1 MLTIYCQNNQ
11 TKKEIEH
18 GTTLAE
24 FAEIEKIQLE
34 YPLLGALV
42 NNKVRDIS
50 YKLSKPAIIS
60 FFDMTSTYGSDM
72 YKRSVYFLLS
82 NAVCDLY
89 PGTRLKVSHSISGGK
104 YCELEEFPFPLTQEV
119 VDTINR
125 RMQELIAQNLPFER
139 KEMLTPDALEE
150 FAKHR
155 LTKKVELLKDRK
167 RIFTSVYKLGNH
179 INYFYGFL
187 IPSTGY
193 IKLYSLELYESGLL
207 LKLPS
212 KRHPTQIASTR
223 KLPKLFAVYQT
234 HKKWVQKIGVPYVSD
249 LNEKITN
256 NEIEDFIKI
265 SEAFHEKLIAGI
277 ADEINKRENVK
288 LILLSGPSS
297 SGKTTTCKRLSV
309 QLGVLGYKTVQVS
322 VDDFFVER
330 EDTPKDADGNYN
342 FESLEAIDLP
352 LFNKTIKLLL
362 EGNEVELPTFNFNL
376 GKKEWKGKKIKI
388 SDNALLVIE
397 GIHCLNPRL
406 TEQIDD
412 SIKYKIFVSAL
423 TSISIDA
430 QNPIPT
436 TDNRL
441 IRRITRDY
449 RYRGYSALETLRR
462 WQSVRDGET
471 RNIFPFQENADV
483 MFNTSLIC
491 ELGVLKL
498 YAVPILNEVPE
509 TEVEYAEAT
518 RLLKFL
524 SYFKTIPEKSIP
536 GGSILREFVGGS
548 NFHY

>member
-50 YKLSKPAIIS
+50 YKLSKPAIIF

-119 VDTINR
+119 VDNINR

-212 KRHPTQIASTR
+212 KRHPTQIATTR

-249 LNEKITN
+249 LNEKISN

-277 ADEINKRENVK
+277 ADEIDKRENVK

-330 EDTPKDADGNYN
+330 EDTPRDADGNYN

-352 LFNKTIKLLL
+352 LFNKTIKSLL
-362 EGNEVELPTFNFNL
+362 EGNEVELPTFNFNS
-376 GKKEWKGKKIKI
+376 GKKEWKGKKIKL

>member
-11 TKKEIEH
+11 TKREVEH

-24 FAEIEKIQLE
+24 LVEIENVKLE

-60 FFDMTSTYGSDM
+60 FFDMTSTCGSDM

-82 NAVCDLY
+82 NAVCDTY
-89 PGTRLKVSHSISGGK
+89 PGAKLKVSHSISGGK
-104 YCELEEFPFPLTQEV
+104 YCELEDFPEPLTQEV
-119 VDTINR
+119 VDRINQ
-125 RMQELIAQNLPFER
+125 RMQELIAEDLPFER
-139 KEMLTPDALEE
+139 EEMLTPDALNE
-150 FAKHR
+150 FAKHG

-193 IKLYSLELYESGLL
+193 VKLYSLELYETGLL

-212 KRHPTQIASTR
+212 KRHPTQIATTR

-249 LNEKITN
+249 LNEKISN

-330 EDTPKDADGNYN
+330 EDTPKDAEGNYN
-342 FESLEAIDLP
+342 FETLDAIDLP

-376 GKKEWKGKKIKI
+376 GKKEWKGKKIKL

-449 RYRGYSALETLRR
+449 RYRGYSALDTLRR
-462 WQSVRDGET
+462 WQSVRDGEA
-471 RNIFPFQENADV
+471 RNIFPFQENADI
-483 MFNTSLIC
+483 MFNTSLLC

>member
-193 IKLYSLELYESGLL
+193 IKLYNLELYESGLL

>member
-11 TKKEIEH
+11 TEREVEH

-24 FAEIEKIQLE
+24 FAKNERIKLE

-42 NNKVRDIS
+42 NNKVRDIN
-50 YKLSKPAIIS
+50 YKISKPAIIS

-89 PGTRLKVSHSISGGK
+89 PGAKLKVLHSISGGK
-104 YCELEEFPFPLTQEV
+104 YCELEDLSEPLTQEV
-119 VDTINR
+119 VDRIHY
-125 RMQELIAQNLPFER
+125 RMQELIEQDLPFER
-139 KEMLTPDALEE
+139 EEMLTPDALNE
-150 FAKHR
+150 FAKHG

-167 RIFTSVYKLGNH
+167 RIFTSVYKLDNH

-193 IKLYSLELYESGLL
+193 VKLYALELYETGLL

-212 KRHPTQIASTR
+212 KRHPTQIAYTR

-249 LNEKITN
+249 LNEKISN

-277 ADEINKRENVK
+277 ADEIHKRENVK

-330 EDTPKDADGNYN
+330 EATPKDAEGNYN
-342 FESLEAIDLP
+342 FESLDAIDLP
-352 LFNKTIKLLL
+352 LFNKTIKSLL
-362 EGNEVELPTFNFNL
+362 EGYEVELPTFNFNL
-376 GKKEWKGKKIKI
+376 GKKEWKGKKIKLPE
-388 SDNALLVIE
+388 NGLLVIE

-406 TEQIDD
+406 TEQVDN

-449 RYRGYSALETLRR
+449 RYRGYSALDTLRR

-471 RNIFPFQENADV
+471 CNIFPFQENADV

>member
-24 FAEIEKIQLE
+24 FAEMEKIKLE

-89 PGTRLKVSHSISGGK
+89 PGTKLKVSHSISGGK
-104 YCELEEFPFPLTQEV
+104 YCELEELPEPLTQEV
-119 VDTINR
+119 VDSINH
-125 RMQELIAQNLPFER
+125 RMQQLIAQNLPFER

-193 IKLYSLELYESGLL
+193 IKLYNLELYESGLL

-212 KRHPTQIASTR
+212 KRHPTQIATTR
-223 KLPKLFAVYQT
+223 KLPKLFSVYQT

-249 LNEKITN
+249 LNEKISN

-277 ADEINKRENVK
+277 ADEIDKRENVK

-330 EDTPKDADGNYN
+330 EDTPRDADGNYN

-352 LFNKTIKLLL
+352 LFNKTIKSLL
-362 EGNEVELPTFNFNL
+362 EGNEVELPTFNFNS
-376 GKKEWKGKKIKI
+376 GKKEWKGKKIKL

>member
-212 KRHPTQIASTR
+212 KRHPTQIATTR

-277 ADEINKRENVK
+277 ADEIDKRENVK